1 MEVSDRIDDELLRA
15 GNDELTAGNWSAAR
29 ECFERALARSEAP
42 EALEGL
48 GWTAW
53 WLADADLVFDAR
65 ERAYRA
71 YRERGDDVAAGRI
84 ATWLAADF
92 REFRGEI
99 ALARGWLE
107 RAHRLLD
114 DKPEGAEHG
123 WLALTDADF
132 ALNLDEDRE
141 ACLEAAARAATL
153 GRRLGSPDLEAVGLA
168 LEGVAM
174 VGSGQLEEGMR
185 RLDEASAIAVGERI
199 EAPLASA
206 WTLCC
211 VVSASESIGDFAR
224 AAEWCTVMRRF
235 AERWGGRQIMGMCR
249 TSYGRVLATRGE
261 WSEAEDELTA
271 AVEDFNASRPG
282 MAAGGL
288 VRLAELRA
296 RQGRAEEARKLF
308 ERAGPAGLIGLG
320 NLALASGDAVEAV
333 ELAERVLRRLP
344 DSSLLDRLPALEL
357 LARARAARGEAEAAR
372 QAVAAVERAAAH
384 YSTPYLRARALVAAA
399 DVARGADDHEL
410 ARQRYED
417 AIDCFE
423 EGAAP
428 YDAALARLGL
438 AEALLE
444 LGRAEHAAA
453 AADAARA
460 TFERLGATRDSERAA
475 ELIART
481 APTDGAAGGL
491 GELTAREL
499 EVLRLVAK
507 GMSDSEI
514 AEELIVSPHTVHRHI
529 ANVRTKLNLPSR
541 AAAVAYAARH
551 GLL

>member
-1 MEVSDRIDDELLRA
+1 LPR
-15 GNDELTAGNWSAAR
+15 
-29 ECFERALARSEAP
+29 
-42 EALEGL
+42 
-48 GWTAW
+48 
-53 WLADADLVFDAR
+53 
-65 ERAYRA
+65 
-71 YRERGDDVAAGRI
+71 
-84 ATWLAADF
+84 
-92 REFRGEI
+92 
-99 ALARGWLE
+99 
-107 RAHRLLD
+107 
-114 DKPEGAEHG
+114 
-123 WLALTDADF
+123 
-132 ALNLDEDRE
+132 
-141 ACLEAAARAATL
+141 
-153 GRRLGSPDLEAVGLA
+153 
-168 LEGVAM
+168 
-174 VGSGQLEEGMR
+174 
-185 RLDEASAIAVGERI
+185 
-199 EAPLASA
+199 
-206 WTLCC
+206 
-211 VVSASESIGDFAR
+211 
-224 AAEWCTVMRRF
+224 
-235 AERWGGRQIMGMCR
+235 
-249 TSYGRVLATRGE
+249 ATR
-261 WSEAEDELTA
+261 W
-271 AVEDFNASRPG
+271 RP
-282 MAAGGL
+282 
-288 VRLAELRA
+288 
-296 RQGRAEEARKLF
+296 
-308 ERAGPAGLIGLG
+308 
-320 NLALASGDAVEAV
+320 
-333 ELAERVLRRLP
+333 
-344 DSSLLDRLPALEL
+344 SLLDRLPALEL